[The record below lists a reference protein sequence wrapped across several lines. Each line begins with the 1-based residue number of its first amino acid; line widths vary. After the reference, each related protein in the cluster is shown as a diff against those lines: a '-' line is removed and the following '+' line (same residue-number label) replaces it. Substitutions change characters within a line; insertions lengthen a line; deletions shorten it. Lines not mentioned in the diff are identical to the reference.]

1 MSQAVRDSYRGGTLA
16 ACCRIDRHLVTTAQ
30 SLICPLLL
38 YRLRTPVRK
47 PRIRIHR
54 STHRWMMLLEHDN
67 AFDKDIQHLRIA
79 SIQSTGAYDNGKLR
93 RDHSRLSCTAD

>member
-1 MSQAVRDSYRGGTLA
+1 
-16 ACCRIDRHLVTTAQ
+16 
-30 SLICPLLL
+30 
-38 YRLRTPVRK
+38 
-47 PRIRIHR
+47 
-54 STHRWMMLLEHDN
+54 MMLLEHDN